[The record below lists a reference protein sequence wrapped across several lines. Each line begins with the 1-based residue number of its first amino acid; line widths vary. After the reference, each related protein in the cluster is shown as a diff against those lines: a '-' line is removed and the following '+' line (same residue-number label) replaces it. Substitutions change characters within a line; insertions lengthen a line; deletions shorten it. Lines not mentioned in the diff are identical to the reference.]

1 MPIDFVENCINSIV
15 HWSNLL
21 CLKINPDKTEIILF
35 HPKSL
40 SHRVIIKG
48 TFIGKECIRHSK
60 VVKNVGVWL
69 DEHMTLDK
77 HINQIASH
85 SYKLLRDIGRVR
97 HVLSNKHTEI
107 LVHAVVT
114 HRIDYCNSLF
124 FNMSKANI

>member
-1 MPIDFVENCINSIV
+1 MINQ
-15 HWSNLL
+15 
-21 CLKINPDKTEIILF
+21 
-35 HPKSL
+35 
-40 SHRVIIKG
+40 VIIGG
-48 TFIGKECIRHSK
+48 TTVGKECIRFSK

-124 FNMSKANI
+124 FNMSKANIIQTSKSSKCCGAVGVEEKEEKFSIRRS